1 MILTCPACATRY
13 RVAEPEFEGAAGRTV
28 RCANCG
34 YLWYEAAPGRGAAPD
49 DAAAAAAAD
58 RQRDF
63 DPGKEPRPEL
73 GKEFFAEFGK
83 EPAAAP
89 NLEPPAAAIPP
100 VVPPPSRPAPARAA
114 RQGSTLASLGA
125 VLLLALI
132 VIAGVVLVR
141 HQFIANHRPAPAAAG
156 AAADQTANAAAPG
169 LVIRNVA
176 PARTAAGIIVAGDI
190 ANRGNVARDVPRL
203 RIVLED
209 AAQKEVQ
216 FETVDPPKAKLQPGE
231 VVHFEAP
238 FAHPPD
244 AATGVVVTFASS

>member
-63 DPGKEPRPEL
+63 DL
-73 GKEFFAEFGK
+73 GK

-100 VVPPPSRPAPARAA
+100 VEPPPSRPAPARAA